1 MNYGAALLEA
11 SKLIGTY
18 SRKIL
23 RHVDPAGLLV
33 EQHTKVEFAINLKTA
48 KTLDVKFLLPLLGPL
63 TG

>member
-1 MNYGAALLEA
+1 MLEA

-23 RHVDPAGLLV
+23 RGVDPAELLV

-48 KTLDVKFLLPLLGPL
+48 KTLDVKFLLPLLGPP
-63 TG
+63 TR